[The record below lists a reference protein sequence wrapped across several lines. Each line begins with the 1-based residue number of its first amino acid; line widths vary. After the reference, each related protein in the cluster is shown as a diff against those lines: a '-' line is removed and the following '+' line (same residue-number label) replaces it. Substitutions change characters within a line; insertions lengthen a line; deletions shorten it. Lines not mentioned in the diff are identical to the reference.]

1 MDSSIF
7 DMRQKKSHL
16 DISTSAWTPGER
28 LHQARITMG
37 LKQTDIARGL
47 GVAQSNLPGWEKG
60 ATAIPFPVLLAL
72 QGLYGL
78 SAAWVGEGAG
88 PMLLPDLSF
97 SKGSAGS
104 TELNIPKSQDRPS
117 PFAKPSLKLGSANGF
132 ACPVVSK
139 TIPWD
144 DQGHLIL
151 FPKLSLKWVGLSDLE
166 RYIEFCSGGDPSDFI
181 WVPAVGH
188 GMSPLITHGSLVLV
202 NASPR
207 VRKTLDPRGIYLVRR
222 NPKDEEAR
230 FKLANLEAKP
240 RQLNCK
246 SLNPAYPALELPL
259 QGVPVERLILGRA
272 CVVMGEL
279 LRPSDG
285 DW

>member
-1 MDSSIF
+1 
-7 DMRQKKSHL
+7 
-16 DISTSAWTPGER
+16 
-28 LHQARITMG
+28 MG
-37 LKQTDIARGL
+37 LKQTDIAQGL

-78 SAAWVGEGAG
+78 SAAWVGEGEG

-97 SKGSAGS
+97 SKGSTGPVDPNS
-104 TELNIPKSQDRPS
+104 LKSQDRPS
-117 PFAKPSLKLGSANGF
+117 PSAKPGLKSGSANGF
-132 ACPVVSK
+132 AYPVVSK

-144 DQGHLIL
+144 DQGHLSL
-151 FPKLSLKWVGLSDLE
+151 SPKLSLKWVSRSDLE
-166 RYIEFCSGGDPSDFI
+166 RYIDLCGGGDPSDFI

-202 NASPR
+202 NASPM
-207 VRKTLDPRGIYLVRR
+207 VRKTLDPSGIYLVRR
-222 NPKDEEAR
+222 NPKDTEAR
-230 FKLANLEAKP
+230 FKLVGLESKP
-240 RQLNCK
+240 KQLHCK
-246 SLNPAYPALELPL
+246 SLNPAYPVLELPL

-279 LRPSDG
+279 LRPSNG